1 MSTPL
6 DERETRAHAQAPD
19 SSQAQA
25 QAQAPGHDAPR
36 SAGNAGTR
44 DLPARVAAALRRL
57 SPIVG
62 RPGAARDAGSAA
74 EPFAATRRRLVAT
87 NVVAVALVL
96 AILGVVVYVFTVR
109 STQQEIDAQLAHY
122 AQFTA
127 TAEGLEHLPP
137 SRSTEGNQGPPAR
150 IAPYSPTSPDLFT
163 VVLDPSGK
171 TLMDDDHIQQLGV
184 PVVAAARPVLDGR
197 QQVATTTVHAAGHDF
212 RLYAIP
218 AVHEGKQIAVVVE
231 GVSLDVQD
239 QQQLNLL
246 RALALVFAVVL
257 ALTLLTS
264 LYFTERALR
273 PARAAFA
280 RQRQFAAAASHEL
293 RTPLAVIR
301 SEAELA
307 ASLLGEALD
316 TLRQRASTVTT
327 TATAREDSGTAVTG
341 QLEESLGETRAITA
355 EVDYM
360 TRMANEL
367 LLLAR
372 DTADRRAHEWQP
384 VDLRAVLRGV
394 ADKIQPL
401 AAREGLSL
409 ETPAPGDAEPAWVRG
424 DRDLL
429 RQLVYGLLDNAVRY
443 TPAGG
448 SIRVALRVDHRR
460 VTLTISD
467 TGVGIAPEHLAH
479 IFEPFY
485 RAISARPRRE
495 QQVGTGL
502 GLALAD
508 WIVRAH
514 GGTIAVRSTIGA
526 GTTFVV
532 ELPLAPGA
540 HPKPPEPSQDD
551 TAG

>member
-6 DERETRAHAQAPD
+6 DERETAKSLD
-19 SSQAQA
+19 SPQPRTTERETAR
-25 QAQAPGHDAPR
+25 PGHNRLLLPKRLSAALVWLPPIAGRIRSAPR
-36 SAGNAGTR
+36 TGSSA
-44 DLPARVAAALRRL
+44 D
-57 SPIVG
+57 
-62 RPGAARDAGSAA
+62 
-74 EPFAATRRRLVAT
+74 PFAPTRRRLIAT
-87 NVVAVALVL
+87 NVIAVAVVL
-96 AILGVVVYVFTVR
+96 AVLGVVVYVFTMR
-109 STQQEIDAQLAHY
+109 SSQQETDAQLAHY
-122 AQFTA
+122 ADFTA
-127 TAEGLEHLPP
+127 TSVDIEHLQP
-137 SRSTEGNQGPPAR
+137 SGSNQGRPPAV
-150 IAPYSPTSPDLFT
+150 APYSPISPDLFT
-163 VVLDPSGK
+163 VILDPNGK

-184 PVVAAARPVLDGR
+184 PVAAAARPVLDRR
-197 QQVATTTVHAAGHDF
+197 QPVAATTIHAAGHDF
-212 RLYAIP
+212 RLYAVP
-218 AVHEGKQIAVVVE
+218 AMHDGKQIAVVVE

-273 PARAAFA
+273 PARAAYT

-307 ASLLGEALD
+307 ASLLGESLD
-316 TLRQRASTVTT
+316 TLRQRAE
-327 TATAREDSGTAVTG
+327 ATAANADASVTG

-372 DTADRRAHEWQP
+372 DAADTRAHEWRE
-384 VDLRAVLRGV
+384 VDLRAVLRSV
-394 ADKIQPL
+394 TDKIRPL
-401 AAREGLSL
+401 AAREGLTL
-409 ETPAPGDAEPAWVRG
+409 EAPSADAAEPLCVRG
-424 DRDLL
+424 DPDLL

-443 TPAGG
+443 TPEGG
-448 SIRVALRVDHRR
+448 RIRVAARAEHHRR
-460 VTLTISD
+460 VTLAISD
-467 TGVGIAPEHLAH
+467 TGVGIAPEHLKH

-485 RAISARPRRE
+485 RAIAARPRRE

-514 GGTIAVRSTIGA
+514 GGTISVRSAAGE

-532 ELPLAPGA
+532 ELPLARVA
-540 HPKPPEPSQDD
+540 HTDP
-551 TAG
+551 AGVSGREADAT